1 MKVSF
6 LVLVHF
12 FFWGGQTCQAF
23 SDSRTIWKI
32 LISPSSNGNREK
44 HTGSSSVQRER
55 FGFMLHLS
63 KLGEL
68 GISDD
73 LTYDACSA
81 YVLYPIFTTDV
92 AVDGEENPSE
102 VARSSEVIS
111 MVPGDDAY
119 CELRSFSSLYD
130 ILFYLVLSN
139 ISLDFDY
146 HQKNATFIPLL
157 IDLT

>member
-1 MKVSF
+1 M
-6 LVLVHF
+6 
-12 FFWGGQTCQAF
+12 
-23 SDSRTIWKI
+23 
-32 LISPSSNGNREK
+32 
-44 HTGSSSVQRER
+44 
-55 FGFMLHLS
+55 
-63 KLGEL
+63 
-68 GISDD
+68 
-73 LTYDACSA
+73 TYDACSA